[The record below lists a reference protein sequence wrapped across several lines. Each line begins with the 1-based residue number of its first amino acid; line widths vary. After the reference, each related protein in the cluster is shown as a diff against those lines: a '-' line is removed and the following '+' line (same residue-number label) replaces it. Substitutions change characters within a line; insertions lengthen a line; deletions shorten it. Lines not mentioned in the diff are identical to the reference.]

1 MIEHTNKQF
10 HTDLETTRSMFLQMG
25 GLVEAMVKDGM
36 DALATGN
43 MGLVDR
49 VREREKEVN
58 GLEVDIDERI
68 SLLIARNQ
76 PTAIDLRLLLSVS
89 KMLTDM
95 ERCGDEA
102 EKIAKMAR
110 RLHEN

>member
-1 MIEHTNKQF
+1 
-10 HTDLETTRSMFLQMG
+10 MG

-58 GLEVDIDERI
+58 GLEVDIDERL

-95 ERCGDEA
+95 ERCGDAA
-102 EKIAKMAR
+102 EKIAKMQR
-110 RLHEN
+110 RTHDNTGKNHPLDELGH